1 VLTFDGSSE
10 FSPANAAN
18 QRLLERFE
26 AENAELR
33 CSVVELVLQ
42 IQALRDG
49 AGTLGASD
57 AARHRREVP

>member
-1 VLTFDGSSE
+1 MVPLNSAPPTRPIRDCLSGSK
-10 FSPANAAN
+10 
-18 QRLLERFE
+18 L
-26 AENAELR
+26 ENAELR
-33 CSVVELVLQ
+33 RSVVELVLQ